1 MPAMKC
7 PTRDALVEFAL
18 GNLADVEITSVA
30 DHLEACADCEL
41 TVSELESQS
50 DTFIAQLRRPA
61 EPSPHAD
68 EAEFEMAVAAVQ
80 EIGRQPTPADRA
92 ELERTLSNTAQL
104 RDYRLLEK
112 LGEGGMGTV
121 YRALHTKLDR
131 IVALKILPAHRSDKS
146 SVSRFAREIAAVGKL
161 NHPNIV
167 RAHDAGEEDG
177 MHYLVMELVDG
188 IDLHRLV
195 KKNGPLPIADACEIA
210 RQTALGLQHAHQ
222 HGLVHRDIK
231 PSNLILASGPS
242 AIVKILDL
250 GLALRLTDAWRDENL
265 TDTGQVMGTL
275 DYMAPEQAH
284 DSHKVDIRADIY
296 ALGCTLFK
304 LLSGRPPFG
313 GDAHQTPVKKIM
325 AHANDAPP
333 SIRDFRS
340 DVPQQLADLVRRL
353 LAKDPADRPNSPA
366 DVARALQAFAAS
378 NNLERLAAQVEDE
391 MQHDGRIAAAEEI
404 PVMLAAGGAGGAVRR
419 KRVDGDEPSWLRPSF
434 YVWGGALLLG
444 CACLF
449 LTITIG
455 EMIRIFHGGAVTTES
470 FAGGI
475 RDSLRYT
482 VYSVPCFI
490 LGIIFLLK
498 GYWWHRRAMND
509 KDQTDETIHRY
520 LVPGFWKVVAVIAG
534 FVLIASFIN
543 LLRI

>member
-1 MPAMKC
+1 MKC

-18 GNLADVEITSVA
+18 GNLADVEIASVA

-41 TVSELESQS
+41 TVSALESQS
-50 DTFIAQLRRPA
+50 DTLIAQLRRPA

-92 ELERTLSNTAQL
+92 ELERTLSNMSQL
-104 RDYRLLEK
+104 RDYRLLGK

-121 YRALHTKLDR
+121 YKALHTKLDR
-131 IVALKILPAHRSDKS
+131 IVALKILPEHRSDKS

-210 RQTALGLQHAHQ
+210 RQTALGLQHAHE

-231 PSNLILASGPS
+231 PSNLILASSPSAVRHATS

-275 DYMAPEQAH
+275 DYMAPEQAD
-284 DSHKVDIRADIY
+284 DSHNVDIRADIY

-391 MQHDGRIAAAEEI
+391 MQHDGRIASAEEI
-404 PVMLAAGGAGGAVRR
+404 PVMLGAGGAGGTGGSVRHR
-419 KRVDGDEPSWLRPSF
+419 RVDGDEPSWLRPSF

-449 LTITIG
+449 WTITIG
-455 EMIRIFHGGAVTTES
+455 GMIRTFHSGATGAVTADGL
-470 FAGGI
+470 AGGI

-482 VYSVPCFI
+482 VYSIPCFI

-498 GYWWHRRAMND
+498 GYWWHRRA
-509 KDQTDETIHRY
+509 
-520 LVPGFWKVVAVIAG
+520 
-534 FVLIASFIN
+534 
-543 LLRI
+543 